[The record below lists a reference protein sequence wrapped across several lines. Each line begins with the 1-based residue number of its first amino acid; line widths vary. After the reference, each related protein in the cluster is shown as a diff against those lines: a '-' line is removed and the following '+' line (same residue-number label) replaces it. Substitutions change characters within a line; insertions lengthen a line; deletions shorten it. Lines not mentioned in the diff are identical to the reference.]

1 VVPTLL
7 RRIAPPT
14 GSIYRRSSV
23 PTTFQLRYQPLP
35 IGVQQAQVSIML
47 GTNLPETAVVPRE
60 RIDTTF
66 HETFA
71 LSVPAV
77 ASVLSLCDEHEGDLT
92 ADLIGSLTTL
102 GPNYVKAMPR
112 YARGCGLLEMDSYA
126 LTPFGHAAISHDR
139 NLMRPETL
147 WLMHYHLSAPNGPG
161 PAFWNHLIITTLK
174 IGQSIERSETSR
186 VVGEYIATTTSKNLS
201 DRTLESTATAFL
213 GTYAKSDA
221 LGRLGILAIKEE
233 GRGKYQVTQP
243 DLPPVWVLGYALA
256 DYWEGCDPH
265 SSEMLL
271 KDLGRAD
278 GLAGLFFMGPGM
290 LGSLLSE
297 LQSAGVVGIKRDAPP
312 FVVMKHW
319 RNREELMDRVY
330 G

>member
-1 VVPTLL
+1 
-7 RRIAPPT
+7 
-14 GSIYRRSSV
+14 
-23 PTTFQLRYQPLP
+23 
-35 IGVQQAQVSIML
+35 M
-47 GTNLPETAVVPRE
+47 PRD

-71 LSVPAV
+71 LSLPAV

-92 ADLIGSLTTL
+92 ADLISNLTTL

-126 LTPFGHAAISHDR
+126 LTSFGHAVISHDR
-139 NLMRPETL
+139 NLMRAETL
-147 WLMHYHLSAPNGPG
+147 WLMHYHMSAPHGPG
-161 PAFWNHLIITTLK
+161 PAFWNFLITSILR
-174 IGQSIERSETSR
+174 IGQSIERSDTSK
-186 VVGEYIATTTSKNLS
+186 VVGEYVSTATGKNLS
-201 DRTLESTATAFL
+201 ERTLESAATAFL

-221 LGRLGILAIKEE
+221 LGRLGILALVEDL
-233 GRGKYQVTQP
+233 RGKYQVMQP
-243 DLPPVWVLGYALA
+243 DLPSVWVLAYALA
-256 DYWEGCDPH
+256 DYWEACDPH

-290 LGSLLSE
+290 LGTLLSE

-312 FVVMKHW
+312 FVVTKLW
-319 RNREELMDRVY
+319 RSRQELMDRVY
-330 G
+330 A

>member
-1 VVPTLL
+1 
-7 RRIAPPT
+7 
-14 GSIYRRSSV
+14 
-23 PTTFQLRYQPLP
+23 
-35 IGVQQAQVSIML
+35 ML

-71 LSVPAV
+71 LSIPAV
-77 ASVLSLCDEHEGDLT
+77 ASILSLCDEHEGELT
-92 ADLIGSLTTL
+92 ADLISSSTTL

-112 YARGCGLLEMDSYA
+112 YARGCGLLEMDSFA
-126 LTPFGHAAISHDR
+126 LTPFGQAAISHDR

-147 WLMHYHLSAPNGPG
+147 WLMHYHLSAPSGPG
-161 PAFWNHLIITTLK
+161 PAFWNHLITKTLR
-174 IGQSIERSETSR
+174 IGQPIERSEASR
-186 VVGEYIATTTSKNLS
+186 VVGEYVATTTGKSLS
-201 DRTLESTATAFL
+201 DRTVEGAATAFL

-221 LGRLGILAIKEE
+221 LGKLGILAITEE

-256 DYWEGCDPH
+256 DYWEGCDPD
-265 SSEMLL
+265 SSEMLF

-278 GLAGLFFMGPGM
+278 GLAGLFFMGSGM
-290 LGSLLSE
+290 LGSMLSE
-297 LQSAGVVGIKRDAPP
+297 LQSAGIVGIKRDAPP

-319 RNREELMDRVY
+319 RNREQLMDRVY